1 MHGDVTTM
9 MVGGI
14 AALLLQMLHPGVLS
28 GVWDHSNF
36 RGDMLGRL
44 RRTARF
50 ISITTYAGRKD
61 AEAAIAKVRAIPN
74 VPALTS
80 GRPSD
85 EACSP
90 CIRRAQG
97 GSRSIAAWKPIAW
110 SGSVERL
117 SGWRP
122 RIRAGTFG
130 IARTLRWAFQ

>member
-1 MHGDVTTM
+1 MPSKTAPSLPAMIADSLTQPLRRAIASEVVGIFNDRSRGEKPVVRGKDGLFGPDSVVWRVHGDVTTM

-61 AEAAIAKVRAIPN
+61 AEAAIAKVRAIH
-74 VPALTS
+74 
-80 GRPSD
+80 
-85 EACSP
+85 
-90 CIRRAQG
+90 
-97 GSRSIAAWKPIAW
+97 
-110 SGSVERL
+110 ER
-117 SGWRP
+117 
-122 RIRAGTFG
+122 I
-130 IARTLRWAFQ
+130 